1 MRIGIVGLGGI
12 GGSLAADWRDRGHHI
27 LGVSRRAET
36 VDRAIAMGLV
46 DGASVDPAIL
56 RSAQVVVLCPPIGQ
70 MASVAAQVVPHLAA
84 GTVLTDAGSVKGEI
98 VRAIAPLWPEFLG
111 GHPMAGTEKS
121 GLEAVQRNLFVGRPY
136 VLTPTAQTPPEAIAT
151 LKTLIADLGAVAI
164 DCDPDGHD
172 RAVAWISHLPV
183 FVSAALIDACL
194 TEGDPAIAA
203 LAQRLASS
211 GFRDTSRVGGGNPEL
226 GLMMARHNR
235 AALLNGL
242 QKYQEAIAGLMG
254 AIAADDW
261 DTVHSTLERT
271 QSARPKFVDPPE
283 GQPPQRIS

>member
-36 VDRAIAMGLV
+36 VEQAIARGLV
-46 DGASVDPAIL
+46 DEASVDPAIL

-70 MASVAAQVVPHLAA
+70 MEAVAAQVVPHLAPGA
-84 GTVLTDAGSVKGEI
+84 VLTDAGSVKGEL

-136 VLTPTAQTPPEAIAT
+136 VLTPTPQTPPTAIAA

-164 DCDPDGHD
+164 ECDPDGHD

-183 FVSAALIDACL
+183 LVSAALIDACL
-194 TEGDPAIAA
+194 TEADPAIAA

-235 AALLNGL
+235 AALLTSL
-242 QKYQEAIAGLMG
+242 QHYQGAIAGLIS
-254 AIAADDW
+254 AIETDDW
-261 DTVHSTLERT
+261 ATLHQTLERT
-271 QSARPKFVDPPE
+271 QAARPDFVEPA
-283 GQPPQRIS
+283 

>member
-1 MRIGIVGLGGI
+1 MHIGIVGLGGI

-46 DGASVDPAIL
+46 DEASVDPAIL

-70 MASVAAQVVPHLAA
+70 MEAVAAQVVPHLAP

-121 GLEAVQRNLFVGRPY
+121 GLGAVQRNLFVGRPY
-136 VLTPTAQTPPEAIAT
+136 VLTPTAQTPPDAIAT
-151 LKTLIADLGAVAI
+151 LNTLIADLGAVAI
-164 DCDPDGHD
+164 ACDPEEHD

-194 TEGDPAIAA
+194 TEADPAIAA

-235 AALLNGL
+235 AALLNSL
-242 QKYQEAIAGLMG
+242 RHYQGEIATLIT

-261 DTVHSTLERT
+261 DAIHHTLERT
-271 QSARPKFVDPPE
+271 QSARLGFVD
-283 GQPPQRIS
+283 SA